1 MLIVTQYPI
10 ADCRRFV
17 DDPRQLGRPCFVRP
31 RDEEFLRHFG
41 AVGHRRI
48 RYDYC
53 LEENHFCHA
62 DRALRIAGPTEGM
75 LRLAGYESRLYH
87 DGYYRCKVESK
98 FRYRFRPAPGSGDRW
113 LDGLLDQHYRTPVR
127 IAAPHGKGIEASLFR
142 AGAHLAN
149 LYLAASS
156 YQSDEQDVLLRQKRM
171 HVRWIQAA
179 EPVSIVET
187 SAAWSEMALSEQG
200 AVRVEGAWEGAELY
214 RYRYRET
221 PVWIIVRRT
230 SGAEALALC
239 RNIRTL
245 LLHTHAERQ
254 SLLQTVGFIAAASRS
269 EGFLSR
275 PALTHLRHTL
285 ERLLNPSR
293 FGIGQTQIVDALFHA
308 DARCAR
314 EEYRS
319 ILRLF
324 GRIDPKLLEQ
334 VDHRFIREDLD
345 CLYSPVDFDR
355 IVDRITADPATE
367 ADPVCRQI
375 VGLAQT
381 RDRLGLK
388 KILRKLPA
396 LSKRFA
402 GTVAY
407 DLVIECIKECMWR
420 GAAGLF

>member
-53 LEENHFCHA
+53 LDENHFCHA
-62 DRALRIAGPTEGM
+62 DRALRVAGPTEGM
-75 LRLAGYESRLYH
+75 LHLAGCESRLYH
-87 DGYYRCKVESK
+87 DGNYRCKVETK
-98 FRYRFRPAPGSGDRW
+98 FRYRFKPAPAAGRW
-113 LDGLLDQHYRTPVR
+113 LDSLLDQHYRTPVR
-127 IAAPHGKGIEASLFR
+127 IGTPRGKAIETTLFR

-156 YQSDEQDVLLRQKRM
+156 FQSDEQEIRERQKRM
-171 HVRWIQAA
+171 HTRWIQAA
-179 EPVSIVET
+179 EPVTIVET
-187 SAAWSEMALSEQG
+187 SAAWSDMALGEQG
-200 AVRVEGAWEGAELY
+200 ARRIEGAWEGVELY
-214 RYRYRET
+214 RYGYRET
-221 PVWIIVRRT
+221 PVWIIVRRAADA
-230 SGAEALALC
+230 GALDRC
-239 RNIRTL
+239 RTIRTL

-269 EGFLSR
+269 EEFLCR
-275 PALTHLRHTL
+275 PALAHLRRTL
-285 ERLLNPSR
+285 ERLLDPER
-293 FGIGQTQIVDALFHA
+293 FGIGQTRIVDALFHA

-319 ILRLF
+319 LLRLL
-324 GRIDPKLLEQ
+324 GQIDPKLLQQ

-355 IVDRITADPATE
+355 LIDRLTADPATD
-367 ADPVCRQI
+367 ADPVCQQI
-375 VGLAQT
+375 VELAQT

-388 KILRKLPA
+388 TRLRRLTSR
-396 LSKRFA
+396 SKQFA
-402 GTVAY
+402 GSVAY

-420 GAAGLF
+420 SVTGIF

>member
-17 DDPRQLGRPCFVRP
+17 DNPRQLGRPCFVRP

-41 AVGHRRI
+41 AIGHRRI

-53 LEENHFCHA
+53 LEENHFCRA

-75 LRLAGYESRLYH
+75 LQLAGYESRLYH
-87 DGYYRCKVESK
+87 DGFHRCKVETK
-98 FRYRFRPAPGSGDRW
+98 FRYRFKPAPGNGSRW
-113 LDGLLDQHYRTPVR
+113 LDRLLDQHYGTPVR
-127 IAAPHGKGIEASLFR
+127 IGTPHGKALSASLFK

-156 YQSDEQDVLLRQKRM
+156 FQCDEQEVSQRQKRM

-179 EPVSIVET
+179 EPATIVET
-187 SAAWSEMALSEQG
+187 SAAWSEMSLNEQG
-200 AVRVEGAWEGAELY
+200 AARVEGPWQGVELY
-214 RYRYRET
+214 RYSYRET

-230 SGAEALALC
+230 SGAEALSLC

-254 SLLQTVGFIAAASRS
+254 SLLQTVGFIAAASHS
-269 EGFLSR
+269 DEFLSR

-285 ERLLNPSR
+285 EKLLNPDR

-319 ILRLF
+319 ILSMF
-324 GRIDPKLLEQ
+324 GRIDPKLLQQ

-355 IVDRITADPATE
+355 LIDRLASDPATE
-367 ADPVCRQI
+367 ADPVCQEI

-388 KILRKLPA
+388 KRLRHLTS

-402 GTVAY
+402 GSVAY

-420 GAAGLF
+420 GVTGIF